1 MVSLL
6 CNVQPEQNLSNYPTP
21 LCPFVDFYLALMPVD
36 FKTAGV
42 ILDDDLYD
50 IFVKGLKPGVH
61 VVALFDCCH
70 SGTMLDLPYIFK
82 ANGEY
87 SKMEIDRG
95 SHQFNKL
102 LGKFGGGKMLF
113 GNMKNLKM
121 IKKLG
126 GGKMVNGFI
135 NQMMK

>member
-1 MVSLL
+1 
-6 CNVQPEQNLSNYPTP
+6 
-21 LCPFVDFYLALMPVD
+21 MPVD

-87 SKMEIDRG
+87 SQMEIDRG

-135 NQMMK
+135 NQIMK

>member
-1 MVSLL
+1 
-6 CNVQPEQNLSNYPTP
+6 
-21 LCPFVDFYLALMPVD
+21 MPID
-36 FKTAGV
+36 YDTAGV

-70 SGTMLDLPYIFK
+70 SGTLLDLPYIFK

-87 SKMEIDRG
+87 SRMEIDRG

-102 LGKFGGGKMLF
+102 AGKFGLKSLFGKANWNKINKLSGGKI
-113 GNMKNLKM
+113 N
-121 IKKLG
+121 KLG
-126 GGKMVNGFI
+126 GGKLVNGFI
-135 NQMMK
+135 NQIFK